1 LQICSIHG
9 DIRFIG
15 IDNKIEIWAK
25 ERAEQPFMSP
35 EEFGAALEEIMND
48 DNRQDGER

>member
-1 LQICSIHG
+1 M
-9 DIRFIG
+9 G
-15 IDNKIEIWAK
+15 IYALSASTIEIWAK

-48 DNRQDGER
+48 DNKQDGER